1 MTSVSPAHGAATC
14 HNCDLALQP
23 GGSFCPHCG
32 QEAHLHPPSM
42 REFIHEFIGHY
53 VALEGPL
60 WRTLWAMV
68 FLPGRLTR
76 EYFIGRRRRYVQP
89 LRLYLSLSFVFFIAV
104 HLLPGDHGLH
114 VTRDE
119 QAIAQARQGS
129 CASAGSHCSE
139 WQRRLDG
146 IGERLADGASA
157 AQVQK
162 RMDKLA
168 PYAML
173 LMQPVFA
180 GLLALIFLRRRM
192 KYAQHFVFALH
203 LHACWFSA
211 YLLAIVVPSASAVIV
226 ALVLL
231 HGVIALRTV
240 YGTSWWGGIWRGGLL
255 AGLYLP
261 LLLAGIVALVLGS
274 AMVS

>member
-1 MTSVSPAHGAATC
+1 MTPLSPSHAAATC
-14 HNCDLALQP
+14 HNCDLSLQP
-23 GGSFCPHCG
+23 GGNFCPHCG
-32 QEAHLHPPSM
+32 QEAHLHPASM

-60 WRTLWAMV
+60 WRTLWAML

-104 HLLPGDHGLH
+104 HLLPGDHLT
-114 VTRDE
+114 VQRDDR
-119 QAIAQARQGS
+119 AIAQARQGS
-129 CASAGSHCSE
+129 CSSPGSTCTG
-139 WQRRLDG
+139 WQRRLDAV
-146 IGERLADGASA
+146 GERLASGSA

-192 KYAQHFVFALH
+192 KYAEHFVFSLH
-203 LHACWFSA
+203 LHACWFVA
-211 YLLAIVVPSASAVIV
+211 HLLAIVVPSLATVIA
-226 ALVLL
+226 ALILL

-240 YGTSWWGGIWRGGLL
+240 YGTGWWGGIWRGGVL
-255 AGLYLP
+255 AALYLP
-261 LLLAGIVALVLGS
+261 LLLAGVVALVVGAALLG
-274 AMVS
+274 

>member
-1 MTSVSPAHGAATC
+1 MTPLPPSHSAATC

-23 GGSFCPHCG
+23 GGHFCPHCG
-32 QEAHLHPPSM
+32 QEARLHPASM
-42 REFIHEFIGHY
+42 REFIHEFVGHY

-60 WRTLWAMV
+60 WRTLWAML

-76 EYFIGRRRRYVQP
+76 EYFLGRRRRYVQP
-89 LRLYLSLSFVFFIAV
+89 LRLYLSISFVFFIAV
-104 HLLPGDHGLH
+104 HLLPGDHMLT
-114 VTRDE
+114 VQRDD
-119 QAIAQARQGS
+119 QAIAQARKGS
-129 CASAGSHCSE
+129 CTSPGSVCSWWE
-139 WQRRLDG
+139 RRLDG
-146 IGERLADGASA
+146 VGERLASGSA

-180 GLLALIFLRRRM
+180 GLLALMFLRRRM
-192 KYAQHFVFALH
+192 KYAEHFVFSLH
-203 LHACWFSA
+203 LHACWFTA
-211 YLLAIVVPSASAVIV
+211 YLLTLVVPAMTMVIV

-240 YGTSWWGGIWRGGLL
+240 YGTSWWGGVWRGGLL
-255 AGLYLP
+255 TAFYLP
-261 LLLAGIVALVLGS
+261 LLMVGAVALVIAAALLG
-274 AMVS
+274 